1 VAAVAAAAAV
11 EAAVAELPFLGAGV
25 SLRPEWRWNV
35 IRERERLDAVE
46 VIPEDLCGIYAL
58 REIEAMNAAVSVLLH
73 GIGLSLGGAQPLD
86 SLRLAHWARLVEAL
100 APPWISEHLAFT
112 RAGGRDIGHL
122 MPLPFTREAVHVVAA
137 NVRRLRA
144 AVGEVPILLENI
156 AYTIALPGE
165 MTEAAFVRDVLDAT
179 GAGLLLDLENVH
191 ANSAN
196 HGYDPVAYLEQL
208 PLDRVVE
215 VHLAGGLQDGDVYA
229 DTHSA
234 PVPEAS
240 WDLLR
245 WLAERAP
252 IRAVIVERDDD
263 LPPFTELLDEIARAR
278 SILDDAR
285 RAAAVAGR

>member
-1 VAAVAAAAAV
+1 M
-11 EAAVAELPFLGAGV
+11 AELPFLGAGV